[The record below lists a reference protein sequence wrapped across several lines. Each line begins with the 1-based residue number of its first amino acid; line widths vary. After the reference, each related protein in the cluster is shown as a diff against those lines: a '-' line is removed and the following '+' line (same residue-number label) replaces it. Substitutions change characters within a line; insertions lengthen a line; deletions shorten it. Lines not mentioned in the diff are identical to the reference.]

1 MVLSMRRASSIALVS
16 ASLLFGL
23 AACTSMFLPRPSPV
37 RVDSEGQNWTW
48 EQRQKWYIGSQGSR
62 LIPERWFR
70 SLEAPGRTDLFLSKP
85 FFDRFNYLDP
95 VDGGLGLPL
104 GFARDKQDDDDLYRT
119 RLGWFAG
126 QSDEEPWV
134 GLNCAACHTNQITFE
149 GDTVVV
155 DGAPALADFQG
166 LLEELRTAM
175 KQT

>member
-70 SLEAPGRTDLFLSKP
+70 SLVEHASDVTLV
-85 FFDRFNYLDP
+85 LDGKG
-95 VDGGLGLPL
+95 V
-104 GFARDKQDDDDLYRT
+104 
-119 RLGWFAG
+119 
-126 QSDEEPWV
+126 
-134 GLNCAACHTNQITFE
+134 ITYA
-149 GDTVVV
+149 T
-155 DGAPALADFQG
+155 PALRPVLGRDPTVAVG
-166 LLEELRTAM
+166 RPVAELLHPVHSGRARKLCEGSRWGPGPAAAPRVRPP
-175 KQT
+175 